1 MKIQTLVAACAA
13 VAALSAA
20 GSAFANDA
28 VVAKLTAPITGNA
41 KFIAGGAVFICTG
54 DTCVAAAPTSQTYA
68 VAACK
73 VVVKSAGPVASF
85 TSSAKSLDAD
95 KLAACNAAKAN

>member
-1 MKIQTLVAACAA
+1 MKLQTLAAACAA
-13 VAALSAA
+13 VVALSAA

-28 VVAKLTAPITGNA
+28 VVAKLSAPITGNA

-73 VVVKSAGPVASF
+73 VVVKNTGPVASY
-85 TSSAKSLDAD
+85 SSASKSLEAD
-95 KLAACNAAKAN
+95 KIAACNAAKAN

>member
-1 MKIQTLVAACAA
+1 MKLQTLAAACAA

-28 VVAKLTAPITGNA
+28 IVAKLSAPITGNA

-68 VAACK
+68 VSACK
-73 VVVKSAGPVASF
+73 VVKKNAGPVASY
-85 TSSAKSLDAD
+85 SSAAKSLEAD
-95 KLAACNAAKAN
+95 KLAACNAS